1 MDSATPLPTLDVL
14 CGYGVLWLRW
24 IRAMIRAPRAVNTLL
39 TAVLSSLGPRA
50 VGDGTHCSLI
60 TLCFAEPRK
69 VVVGMLR
76 SASGSCY
83 RTKKASFHAVG
94 APDCPALGH
103 LAAVWWE
110 SASRVEQVSCQ

>member
-1 MDSATPLPTLDVL
+1 MRSEVGLKGMPK
-14 CGYGVLWLRW
+14 
-24 IRAMIRAPRAVNTLL
+24 
-39 TAVLSSLGPRA
+39 GPGLF
-50 VGDGTHCSLI
+50 V
-60 TLCFAEPRK
+60 EQPRK

>member
-1 MDSATPLPTLDVL
+1 MWLELMAQKAQRRMVSIRITP
-14 CGYGVLWLRW
+14 
-24 IRAMIRAPRAVNTLL
+24 
-39 TAVLSSLGPRA
+39 TA
-50 VGDGTHCSLI
+50 
-60 TLCFAEPRK
+60 LCFAEPRK

>member
-1 MDSATPLPTLDVL
+1 MAKRPAAVEHQ
-14 CGYGVLWLRW
+14 
-24 IRAMIRAPRAVNTLL
+24 RAG
-39 TAVLSSLGPRA
+39 GPA
-50 VGDGTHCSLI
+50 
-60 TLCFAEPRK
+60 LCFAEPRK

>member
-1 MDSATPLPTLDVL
+1 MDLK
-14 CGYGVLWLRW
+14 
-24 IRAMIRAPRAVNTLL
+24 
-39 TAVLSSLGPRA
+39 
-50 VGDGTHCSLI
+50 
-60 TLCFAEPRK
+60 TLCFAFAATPDLEK
-69 VVVGMLR
+69 SSFGMLR